1 MTREEA
7 KQMLPIIQAYAEGK
21 SVEFRTYND
30 DEWEDCEHP
39 LFNEG
44 CYYRIKPEPSEPKYR
59 PFENAKECWGEMLKH
74 QPFGWIKVK
83 DQEIYLQALSVD
95 NEGVMFCDYEDN
107 TILYDYNYTE
117 TLFTFA
123 DDKPFGINLNT
134 QND

>member
-21 SVEFRTYND
+21 EIQFKLEDKWINTKNPDLEFGVGT
-30 DEWEDCEHP
+30 
-39 LFNEG
+39 
-44 CYYRIKPEPSEPKYR
+44 YRIKPEPKYR
-59 PFENAKECWGEMLKH
+59 PFENAKECWNEMLKH

-83 DQEIYLQALSVD
+83 DQEIYLQVLSVD
-95 NEGVMFCDYEDN
+95 NEGVMFCDYEDD
-107 TILYDYNYTE
+107 TILYDYNYAV